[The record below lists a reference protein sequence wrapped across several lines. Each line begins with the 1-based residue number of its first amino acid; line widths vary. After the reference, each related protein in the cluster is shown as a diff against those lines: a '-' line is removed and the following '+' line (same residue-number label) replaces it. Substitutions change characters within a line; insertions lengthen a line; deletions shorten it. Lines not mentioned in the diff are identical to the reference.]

1 MKSVLGSLLM
11 LLVLASVGF
20 AQDESGSTAP
30 PATDPPAETTEE
42 TVETTEE
49 EAETD
54 LNKTLEDAAETA
66 QKTAKEAGEYVSEQ
80 SEKVRQQLDESE
92 EAKEVS
98 AGILNPIYSLAEYMS
113 FASFHWVAFALMVS
127 GVVSFALQLVLG
139 KLVVLARG
147 GFSLVEIF
155 GDAQAFLISLVGL
168 FLTTQA
174 AAENSTFTESAGA
187 VLTATA
193 VGLVVGIIF
202 YYWGQSI
209 EIQAVKGRRVEQREE
224 KARRK

>member
-1 MKSVLGSLLM
+1 MKTVLGSLALF
-11 LLVLASVGF
+11 LVLVTCGF
-20 AQDESGSTAP
+20 AQEESGSTAP
-30 PATDPPAETTEE
+30 AATDPPAEAADSA
-42 TVETTEE
+42 VETTEE
-49 EAETD
+49 DAETD
-54 LNKTLEDAAETA
+54 LNKTLEEAADTA
-66 QKTAKEAGEYVSEQ
+66 KKTAADAGEYVSEQ

-92 EAKEVS
+92 DAKEVS
-98 AGILNPIYSLAEYMS
+98 AGILKPIYSLAEYMS

-147 GFSLVEIF
+147 GFSLVEIL

-193 VGLVVGIIF
+193 VGLIVGIIF

-209 EIQAVKGRRVEQREE
+209 EIQAVKGRRVEQAAERAT
-224 KARRK
+224 KK

>member
-30 PATDPPAETTEE
+30 APADPPAETTEE
-42 TVETTEE
+42 AVETTEE

-98 AGILNPIYSLAEYMS
+98 AGILKPIYSMAEYMS

-155 GDAQAFLISLVGL
+155 GDTQAFLISLVGL

-209 EIQAVKGRRVEQREE
+209 EIQAVKGRRVEQRKE
-224 KARRK
+224 KARRI